1 MASNDFDFGKIDLRT
16 EFEKKYLNGQKTSML
31 IQGGYA
37 FGDLPLSHLYSISP
51 NNITKETI
59 LQRITFAGKNSFE
72 TMYYNE
78 FFSSE
83 YVQFQFKHGF
93 KKITLFKKVKPSFV
107 FVTRM
112 AWGNLKDPE
121 RHLGLD
127 FKTLNKGY
135 FESGIELNQIYKGLG
150 LVGFYR
156 YGPNGLL
163 KFEDNIA
170 VKISYIL
177 DLGF

>member
-72 TMYYNE
+72 TMY
-78 FFSSE
+78 
-83 YVQFQFKHGF
+83 
-93 KKITLFKKVKPSFV
+93 
-107 FVTRM
+107 
-112 AWGNLKDPE
+112 
-121 RHLGLD
+121 
-127 FKTLNKGY
+127 
-135 FESGIELNQIYKGLG
+135 
-150 LVGFYR
+150 
-156 YGPNGLL
+156 
-163 KFEDNIA
+163 
-170 VKISYIL
+170 
-177 DLGF
+177 